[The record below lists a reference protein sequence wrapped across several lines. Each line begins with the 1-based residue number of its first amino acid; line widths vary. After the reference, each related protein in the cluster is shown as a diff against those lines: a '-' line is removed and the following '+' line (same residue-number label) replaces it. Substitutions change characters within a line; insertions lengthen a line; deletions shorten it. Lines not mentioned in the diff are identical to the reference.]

1 MQKYALIREKRTLEI
16 AKRMV
21 RKNRRTFPPNSFQ
34 LNTII
39 APMDI
44 EPDIVEPIEEPMLE
58 PILEPILVCISEAN
72 QPYEVEPVD
81 LIPDIVEPIIEP
93 ILLIEKQANTENVL
107 IEKEV
112 LPQEII
118 IEDTPDI
125 INPTLIAQAE
135 ELRKLILLQETIK
148 RFSKKK
154 I

>member
-1 MQKYALIREKRTLEI
+1 MNKYALIRQKRDEAI
-16 AKRMV
+16 AKRTE

-34 LNTII
+34 LNPII

-44 EPDIVEPIEEPMLE
+44 EPDII
-58 PILEPILVCISEAN
+58 VCISEAN
-72 QPYEVEPVD
+72 QPYKVE
-81 LIPDIVEPIIEP
+81 LDIVEPILEP

-112 LPQEII
+112 LLQEII
-118 IEDTPDI
+118 IESPIEDTPDI

-135 ELRKLILLQETIK
+135 ELRKLILLQETNK

>member
-21 RKNRRTFPPNSFQ
+21 RKNRRTFPPSIFQ
-34 LNTII
+34 LNPI
-39 APMDI
+39 I
-44 EPDIVEPIEEPMLE
+44 EPDIVEPDIIEPDIVEPVDII
-58 PILEPILVCISEAN
+58 PDIVVCISEAN
-72 QPYEVEPVD
+72 QPYE
-81 LIPDIVEPIIEP
+81 VEPIIEP